1 MESTNPYAAAHA
13 DPQGAGD
20 ARPTAL
26 QIIRDEGIEGKLV
39 GKVIVITGATSGIG
53 VETAR
58 ALSATGATLFL
69 TARDLIRAKKNLAG
83 VLEPG
88 RVSLVEMN
96 LDSFRSIRSGA
107 EEILSASKGQINVL
121 VHSAGVMGIQ
131 GHSITEDGIEQQF
144 SANYLGFF
152 LLFQLLKQALLNSIT
167 PDSHSRV
174 VIVASSAHRAASIS
188 RNGNYY
194 LEKSE
199 YTHEAAYNKS
209 KLAAVHLANK
219 IDRLYGSEGLHA
231 TSVHPG
237 AIHTDLSRHLPAES
251 LEAILNNPY
260 VRKIMKSAEQG
271 AATTVWAAVSKSWET
286 RGGKYLEDCKE
297 ADRGVDDGQVFGVGW
312 VEQTYNAN
320 EEDRLWEDSLKL
332 VGLGGKQP

>member
-1 MESTNPYAAAHA
+1 MESSSPYAAAHA
-13 DPQGAGD
+13 DPQGARD

-26 QIIRDEGIEGKLV
+26 QIIQDEGVESKLV

-69 TARDLIRAKKNLAG
+69 MARDLRKANKNLAEI
-83 VLEPG
+83 LEPG

-96 LDSFRSIRSGA
+96 LDSFESIRSGA
-107 EEILSASKGQINVL
+107 EEILTASKGQVNILIN
-121 VHSAGVMGIQ
+121 SAGVMGIQ
-131 GHSITEDGIEQQF
+131 EYSLTEDGIEAQF

-152 LLFQLLKQALLNSIT
+152 LLFQLLKQAMLTSIT
-167 PDSHSRV
+167 QDLHSRV
-174 VIVASSAHRAASIS
+174 VIVASSAHRATNIPK
-188 RNGNYY
+188 NGNYS

-199 YTHEAAYNKS
+199 YIPETAYNNS

-219 IDRLYGSEGLHA
+219 LDRLYGSEGLHA

-237 AIHTDLSRHLPAES
+237 AIHTDISRHLPPES
-251 LEAILNNPY
+251 VDAILKNPY
-260 VRKIMKSAEQG
+260 VRKIMKSTEQG
-271 AATTVWAAVSKSWET
+271 AATTVWAAVSRSWKT

-297 ADRGVDDGQVFGVGW
+297 AERGVDDGEVFGVGW
-312 VEQTYNAN
+312 VEKTYNPE

-332 VGLGGKQP
+332 VGLEAKQA